1 MNFDYTLYLVTD
13 RQLMSCDSL
22 TEAVEQA
29 ILGGCTMIQLREKE
43 LSSLEFYNQAVAV
56 KQVTDKYHIPLII
69 NDRIDIA
76 MAVQAT
82 GVHIG
87 QHDLPAAAVRK
98 VIGENMLL
106 GVSASSIAEAI
117 QAQQDGA
124 DYLGVGAMFPTGTKT
139 DADSVSMEELQKIR
153 AAVSLPIVV
162 IGGINKG
169 NAGRFK
175 PMGIDGLAVVS
186 AIIAQSDIKAAA
198 AELKDLFCGKEKKM
212 DFNAAIFDLDGT
224 ILDSMDVWEHI
235 DIQFLKKRNLPVPE
249 NYVTEICARSFEEAA
264 QYTIDLFGLQE
275 TVEGI
280 IEEWNNMAVEEYSN
294 HVGLLPYALD
304 YLLCLKEHGIKLAV
318 ATGLPEKLYMPC
330 LKNNSILE
338 LFDALCSTDEVQRGK
353 EYSDVFELAA
363 KKLGVAPEHC
373 IVFDDVLPAIKS
385 AKAARMLAGGIYDKY
400 SADQR
405 AEIERIADIYLLN
418 FRQAPIPHKEA

>member
-124 DYLGVGAMFPTGTKT
+124 GYLGVGAMFPTGTKT

-198 AELKDLFCGKEKKM
+198 AELKDLFCGKEKKNG
-212 DFNAAIFDLDGT
+212 F
-224 ILDSMDVWEHI
+224 
-235 DIQFLKKRNLPVPE
+235 
-249 NYVTEICARSFEEAA
+249 
-264 QYTIDLFGLQE
+264 
-275 TVEGI
+275 
-280 IEEWNNMAVEEYSN
+280 
-294 HVGLLPYALD
+294 
-304 YLLCLKEHGIKLAV
+304 
-318 ATGLPEKLYMPC
+318 
-330 LKNNSILE
+330 
-338 LFDALCSTDEVQRGK
+338 
-353 EYSDVFELAA
+353 
-363 KKLGVAPEHC
+363 
-373 IVFDDVLPAIKS
+373 
-385 AKAARMLAGGIYDKY
+385 
-400 SADQR
+400 
-405 AEIERIADIYLLN
+405 
-418 FRQAPIPHKEA
+418 

>member
-117 QAQQDGA
+117 QAQQMVQIIWELA
-124 DYLGVGAMFPTGTKT
+124 QCSLLELKPTLILYQWRNYRKS
-139 DADSVSMEELQKIR
+139 AQPFLCRSLLL
-153 AAVSLPIVV
+153 AVSIKEIQGVSSPWELTGWLLYLP
-162 IGGINKG
+162 
-169 NAGRFK
+169 
-175 PMGIDGLAVVS
+175 S
-186 AIIAQSDIKAAA
+186 
-198 AELKDLFCGKEKKM
+198 
-212 DFNAAIFDLDGT
+212 
-224 ILDSMDVWEHI
+224 
-235 DIQFLKKRNLPVPE
+235 
-249 NYVTEICARSFEEAA
+249 
-264 QYTIDLFGLQE
+264 
-275 TVEGI
+275 
-280 IEEWNNMAVEEYSN
+280 
-294 HVGLLPYALD
+294 
-304 YLLCLKEHGIKLAV
+304 
-318 ATGLPEKLYMPC
+318 
-330 LKNNSILE
+330 
-338 LFDALCSTDEVQRGK
+338 
-353 EYSDVFELAA
+353 
-363 KKLGVAPEHC
+363 
-373 IVFDDVLPAIKS
+373 
-385 AKAARMLAGGIYDKY
+385 
-400 SADQR
+400 
-405 AEIERIADIYLLN
+405 
-418 FRQAPIPHKEA
+418 

>member
-29 ILGGCTMIQLREKE
+29 ILGGCTMIQLQEKE

-106 GVSASSIAEAI
+106 GVSASSIVEAI

-198 AELKDLFCGKEKKM
+198 AELKDLFCGKEKKNG
-212 DFNAAIFDLDGT
+212 F
-224 ILDSMDVWEHI
+224 
-235 DIQFLKKRNLPVPE
+235 
-249 NYVTEICARSFEEAA
+249 
-264 QYTIDLFGLQE
+264 
-275 TVEGI
+275 
-280 IEEWNNMAVEEYSN
+280 
-294 HVGLLPYALD
+294 
-304 YLLCLKEHGIKLAV
+304 
-318 ATGLPEKLYMPC
+318 
-330 LKNNSILE
+330 
-338 LFDALCSTDEVQRGK
+338 
-353 EYSDVFELAA
+353 
-363 KKLGVAPEHC
+363 
-373 IVFDDVLPAIKS
+373 
-385 AKAARMLAGGIYDKY
+385 
-400 SADQR
+400 
-405 AEIERIADIYLLN
+405 
-418 FRQAPIPHKEA
+418 

>member
-43 LSSLEFYNQAVAV
+43 LASLEFYNQAVAV

-198 AELKDLFCGKEKKM
+198 AELKDLFCGKEKKNG
-212 DFNAAIFDLDGT
+212 F
-224 ILDSMDVWEHI
+224 
-235 DIQFLKKRNLPVPE
+235 
-249 NYVTEICARSFEEAA
+249 
-264 QYTIDLFGLQE
+264 
-275 TVEGI
+275 
-280 IEEWNNMAVEEYSN
+280 
-294 HVGLLPYALD
+294 
-304 YLLCLKEHGIKLAV
+304 
-318 ATGLPEKLYMPC
+318 
-330 LKNNSILE
+330 
-338 LFDALCSTDEVQRGK
+338 
-353 EYSDVFELAA
+353 
-363 KKLGVAPEHC
+363 
-373 IVFDDVLPAIKS
+373 
-385 AKAARMLAGGIYDKY
+385 
-400 SADQR
+400 
-405 AEIERIADIYLLN
+405 
-418 FRQAPIPHKEA
+418 

>member
-175 PMGIDGLAVVS
+175 PMGIDGLDVVS

-198 AELKDLFCGKEKKM
+198 AELKDLFCGKEKK
-212 DFNAAIFDLDGT
+212 
-224 ILDSMDVWEHI
+224 
-235 DIQFLKKRNLPVPE
+235 
-249 NYVTEICARSFEEAA
+249 
-264 QYTIDLFGLQE
+264 
-275 TVEGI
+275 
-280 IEEWNNMAVEEYSN
+280 
-294 HVGLLPYALD
+294 
-304 YLLCLKEHGIKLAV
+304 HG
-318 ATGLPEKLYMPC
+318 
-330 LKNNSILE
+330 
-338 LFDALCSTDEVQRGK
+338 F
-353 EYSDVFELAA
+353 
-363 KKLGVAPEHC
+363 
-373 IVFDDVLPAIKS
+373 
-385 AKAARMLAGGIYDKY
+385 
-400 SADQR
+400 
-405 AEIERIADIYLLN
+405 
-418 FRQAPIPHKEA
+418 

>member
-175 PMGIDGLAVVS
+175 HMGIDGLAVVS

-198 AELKDLFCGKEKKM
+198 AELKDLFCGKEKKNG
-212 DFNAAIFDLDGT
+212 F
-224 ILDSMDVWEHI
+224 
-235 DIQFLKKRNLPVPE
+235 
-249 NYVTEICARSFEEAA
+249 
-264 QYTIDLFGLQE
+264 
-275 TVEGI
+275 
-280 IEEWNNMAVEEYSN
+280 
-294 HVGLLPYALD
+294 
-304 YLLCLKEHGIKLAV
+304 
-318 ATGLPEKLYMPC
+318 
-330 LKNNSILE
+330 
-338 LFDALCSTDEVQRGK
+338 
-353 EYSDVFELAA
+353 
-363 KKLGVAPEHC
+363 
-373 IVFDDVLPAIKS
+373 
-385 AKAARMLAGGIYDKY
+385 
-400 SADQR
+400 
-405 AEIERIADIYLLN
+405 
-418 FRQAPIPHKEA
+418 